1 MLSTI
6 YLFIILFVMV
16 ILLGC
21 LIMEVLKIRKTL
33 QSIADRSTG
42 ETVPPPRT

>member
-1 MLSTI
+1 MSTVYLFVI
-6 YLFIILFVMV
+6 LFIIV

-21 LIMEVLKIRKTL
+21 LIVETLKIRRTL

-42 ETVPPPRT
+42 ETVTPPKT